1 MSALDSTINEHFAG
15 LAVRKDLT
23 KAIKGNA
30 IVPTYVLEYLLGQ
43 HCATDDPDS
52 ITAGVERVRQILARH
67 FVHRNEA
74 ELIKS
79 TIKEKGRHKI
89 IDKLTVE
96 LNDKEGY
103 YQAKF
108 TNLGLKGVPVDV
120 DYIKAHPKLLVGG
133 IWCIVDMIYE
143 VPEDPKACPW
153 HVDQLKPIQVSK
165 FDFEQ
170 FIEARKKFATE
181 EWMGLLLQTIGFNP
195 EKFSRRETLL
205 QLTRL
210 VAYCERNYNLMELG
224 PKGTGKS
231 HIYSEFSPH
240 GILISGGEITA
251 AKLFVNNASGK
262 IGLVGYW
269 DSICFDEFAG
279 KDKKVNKDL
288 VDIMKNYMAQKT
300 FSRGIESLGA
310 EASMVFMGN
319 TKKSVGYMMKYSNIF
334 EPLPD
339 KYIDSAF
346 LDRIH
351 AYLPG
356 WEVSPIANDLFTN
369 GYGLI
374 VDYFAEILRHLRSQD
389 FSHLYDE
396 NFSIESDITTR
407 DRDGVRKTFGGLM
420 KILYP
425 HQECSDEEMEEILSF
440 AMECRKRVKDHIIRI
455 DETFEPK
462 AFDFVKRAGGAVQVV
477 KTAEEIDNPAFVG
490 REPSSARQGADE
502 EDEDQRVMEPDIAGS
517 DAGNSE
523 SAATAQSGPSFGE
536 STEKLIEGGE
546 GPFVEFKSTLRVNL
560 HTDKKDDKIE
570 HSVLKTIA
578 GFLNT
583 RGGVLLIGVQDDGTP
598 LGLESDQFANEDK
611 LALHLQNLIND
622 RIGEE
627 HAPHIIPKFESHDG
641 KRVLRVECSPGHE
654 PAFVITGKFEPFYIR
669 SGHATNE
676 LSPRKITPYLRR
688 QFPDAQ

>member
-1 MSALDSTINEHFAG
+1 MSTLDLTINKHFAG

-30 IVPTYVLEYLLGQ
+30 IVPSYVLEYLLGQ
-43 HCATDDPDS
+43 HCATDDEAS
-52 ITAGVERVRQILARH
+52 IEAGVDRVRQILAKH

-133 IWCIVDMIYE
+133 IWSIVDMIYE

-165 FDFEQ
+165 FDFDQ
-170 FIEARKKFATE
+170 FIEARRKFSTDD
-181 EWMGLLLQTIGFNP
+181 WVGLLLQTIGFNP
-195 EKFSRRETLL
+195 EKFTRRAALL

-210 VAYCERNYNLMELG
+210 VAYCERNYNLLELG

-231 HIYSEFSPH
+231 HIFSEFSPH

-269 DSICFDEFAG
+269 DSVCFDEFAG

-319 TKKSVGYMMKYSNIF
+319 TKKSVEYMMKYSHLF

-346 LDRIH
+346 LDRVH

-356 WEVSPIANDLFTN
+356 WEVSPIRNDLFSN

-374 VDYFAEILRHLRSQD
+374 VDYFAEILRHLRTKD
-389 FSHLYDE
+389 FSHLYE
-396 NFSIESDITTR
+396 KEFRIESDITTR

-425 HQECSDEEMEEILSF
+425 HEECTKEEMQEILTF
-440 AMECRKRVKDHIIRI
+440 ALECRKRVKDHIVRI
-455 DETFEPK
+455 DETFEAK
-462 AFDFVKRAGGAVQVV
+462 AFDFAENEGGEAVTSV
-477 KTAEEIDNPAFVG
+477 KTPEELDTPDYEGLPPGAHAAVGATSVSEEEQIDNDLDEGKTEDFEEAI
-490 REPSSARQGADE
+490 EPGPGAE
-502 EDEDQRVMEPDIAGS
+502 HNKPIA
-517 DAGNSE
+517 E
-523 SAATAQSGPSFGE
+523 IVKQ
-536 STEKLIEGGE
+536 GE
-546 GPFVEFKSTLRVNL
+546 GPFVEFKSTLRINL
-560 HTDKKDDKIE
+560 HTQKKDPKIE
-570 HSVLKTIA
+570 MAVLRTIA
-578 GFLNT
+578 AFLNSK
-583 RGGVLLIGVQDDGTP
+583 GGTLVIGVKDDGTA
-598 LGLESDQFANEDK
+598 LGLKTDNFSNEDK
-611 LALHLQNLIND
+611 TGLHLQNLIND
-622 RIGEE
+622 KIGIE
-627 HAPHIIPKFESHDG
+627 HANHIIPTFEDFDG
-641 KRVLRVECSPGHE
+641 QRALRVECSPSHA
-654 PAFVITGKFEPFYIR
+654 PAYVDNGSTDVFYIR
-669 SGHATNE
+669 TGPATNE
-676 LSPRKITPYLRR
+676 LRPSKIPAFLKQR
-688 QFPDAQ
+688 FGA

>member
-30 IVPTYVLEYLLGQ
+30 IVPSYVLEYLLGQ
-43 HCATDDPDS
+43 HCATDDAAS
-52 ITAGVERVRQILARH
+52 IEAGVERVRQILAKH

-108 TNLGLKGVPVDV
+108 TNLGLKGVPVEV

-133 IWCIVDMIYE
+133 IWCIIDMIYE

-153 HVDQLKPIQVSK
+153 HIDQLKPIQVSK
-165 FDFEQ
+165 FDFDQ
-170 FIEARKKFATE
+170 FIEARGKFTTD
-181 EWMGLLLQTIGFNP
+181 EWIGLLLQTIGFNP
-195 EKFSRRETLL
+195 EKFTRREALL

-210 VAYCERNYNLMELG
+210 VAYCERNYNLLELG

-231 HIYSEFSPH
+231 HIFSEFSPH

-319 TKKSVGYMMKYSNIF
+319 TKKSVDYMMKYSHLF

-346 LDRIH
+346 LDRMH

-356 WEVSPIANDLFTN
+356 WEVSPIRNDLFSD

-374 VDYFAEILRHLRSQD
+374 VDYFAEILRHLRTQD
-389 FSHLYDE
+389 FSHLYETD
-396 NFSIESDITTR
+396 FRIESDITTR
-407 DRDGVRKTFGGLM
+407 DRDGVRKTFAGLM

-425 HQECSDEEMEEILSF
+425 HQECTKEEMQEILTF
-440 AMECRKRVKDHIIRI
+440 ALECRKRVKDHIVRI

-462 AFDFVKRAGGAVQVV
+462 AFEFIEVESGKPVVTVKTPEELSNPSYEGPPPTAHAVGDGGAPAQS
-477 KTAEEIDNPAFVG
+477 KEE
-490 REPSSARQGADE
+490 E
-502 EDEDQRVMEPDIAGS
+502 EDDLDEGETEEFAEAIEPGPEAEHDKPIEEVIGQ
-517 DAGNSE
+517 GENS
-523 SAATAQSGPSFGE
+523 
-536 STEKLIEGGE
+536 
-546 GPFVEFKSTLRVNL
+546 FVEFKSTLRINL
-560 HTDKKDDKIE
+560 HTKAKDPKIE
-570 HSVLKTIA
+570 LAVLKTIGA
-578 GFLNT
+578 FLNSK
-583 RGGVLLIGVQDDGTP
+583 GGTLVIGVKDDGTA
-598 LGLESDQFANEDK
+598 LGLEADNFSNEDK
-611 LALHLQNLIND
+611 MGLHLQNLIND
-622 RIGEE
+622 RIGIE
-627 HAPHIIPKFESHDG
+627 HATHVIPTFEDFQD
-641 KRVLRVECSPGHE
+641 KRVLRVECSPSHA
-654 PAFVITGKFEPFYIR
+654 PAYVKNGNTESFFIRTGP
-669 SGHATNE
+669 ATNE
-676 LSPRKITPYLRR
+676 LLPSKIQAFLKQR
-688 QFPDAQ
+688 FS